1 MMTEHEQLAAMTLSS
16 IHKHG
21 MDKVQFE
28 RLKSQVKL
36 LTPQQLKMLQGEI
49 THSLVEG
56 NSTLL
61 TEEEIETLSHLF
73 R

>member
-49 THSLVEG
+49 TLPSVSL
-56 NSTLL
+56 NLHFTAPRHKL
-61 TEEEIETLSHLF
+61 TKTVREK
-73 R
+73 